1 MQTDSANLLS
11 DNVEK
16 DLCSAESI
24 SVRGIV
30 ELPILLGVPSSNEN
44 NAGMIQDDVR
54 YWFVSVQFPKIVDT
68 LKILSYPSKQYQV
81 PDYRGG

>member
-1 MQTDSANLLS
+1 MQTDSAILLS

-30 ELPILLGVPSSNEN
+30 ELPILLGVPSASSNEN
-44 NAGMIQDDVR
+44 NAGMI
-54 YWFVSVQFPKIVDT
+54 
-68 LKILSYPSKQYQV
+68 
-81 PDYRGG
+81 

>member
-1 MQTDSANLLS
+1 MQTNSANLLS
-11 DNVEK
+11 DNVEE

-24 SVRGIV
+24 RVRGIV

-54 YWFVSVQFPKIVDT
+54 YWFVSVRFPKNCGYIKNLKVSVKT
-68 LKILSYPSKQYQV
+68 L
-81 PDYRGG
+81 

>member
-30 ELPILLGVPSSNEN
+30 ELPILLGVPSASSNEN

-54 YWFVSVQFPKIVDT
+54 YWFVYVQISKNCGYIENLKLSVKT
-68 LKILSYPSKQYQV
+68 LSSFCL
-81 PDYRGG
+81 

>member
-11 DNVEK
+11 DDVEK

-30 ELPILLGVPSSNEN
+30 ELPIHLGVPSSNEN
-44 NAGMIQDDVR
+44 NAGMIQVDVR
-54 YWFVSVQFPKIVDT
+54 YWFVSVQISKNCGNVYNLKLSVKT
-68 LKILSYPSKQYQV
+68 LSSSCL
-81 PDYRGG
+81 